1 MGNFPKFLISFS
13 EVTQFS
19 SILSSSYLLID
30 LHKSLLQEEKKELQL
45 QRCLLGLRWL
55 DDDEEE
61 ERNLVSVLAAK
72 LNYNLQS
79 FSSILG
85 KAFVTLL
92 SSTLVLFTQKQIR
105 KLSKVFFLSF
115 FWQWH
120 KSFGT
125 LLLNIK
131 VPLSIVGLVHLSYY
145 GGTKNYEGVLGLS
158 LLGFCSA
165 RTITIFQS

>member
-30 LHKSLLQEEKKELQL
+30 LHKSLLQEKEL

-72 LNYNLQS
+72 LNYNL
-79 FSSILG
+79 
-85 KAFVTLL
+85 
-92 SSTLVLFTQKQIR
+92 
-105 KLSKVFFLSF
+105 
-115 FWQWH
+115 
-120 KSFGT
+120 
-125 LLLNIK
+125 
-131 VPLSIVGLVHLSYY
+131 
-145 GGTKNYEGVLGLS
+145 
-158 LLGFCSA
+158 
-165 RTITIFQS
+165 

>member
-30 LHKSLLQEEKKELQL
+30 LHKSLLQEKEL

-55 DDDEEE
+55 DDDE

-105 KLSKVFFLSF
+105 KLSKVFFSQLFLAMAQIFWHTSFKYKSPFVDRWLS
-115 FWQWH
+115 
-120 KSFGT
+120 SPE
-125 LLLNIK
+125 LLRR
-131 VPLSIVGLVHLSYY
+131 H
-145 GGTKNYEGVLGLS
+145 
-158 LLGFCSA
+158 
-165 RTITIFQS
+165 

>member
-30 LHKSLLQEEKKELQL
+30 LHKSLLQEKELQL
-45 QRCLLGLRWL
+45 QRWACVGLMMMRK
-55 DDDEEE
+55 
-61 ERNLVSVLAAK
+61 RRGTQLAYQQPNSITISSPSQASQVK
-72 LNYNLQS
+72 LSSHFFLRLQS
-79 FSSILG
+79 SSHKSRLESYP
-85 KAFVTLL
+85 KF
-92 SSTLVLFTQKQIR
+92 
-105 KLSKVFFLSF
+105 FFLSF